1 MDFQINRIQFGDRK
15 KNINLKTGKQNKV
28 GKLIRLKMKVI
39 VNGKILMTI
48 QNLKIAGITIK
59 TKRKVYGMKRFKSL
73 KQMSGVVI
81 KIITQKNVNNKNQ
94 KKLTGVQKMIK
105 KVNAIM
111 IKRI

>member
-1 MDFQINRIQFGDRK
+1 
-15 KNINLKTGKQNKV
+15 
-28 GKLIRLKMKVI
+28 MKVI

-81 KIITQKNVNNKNQ
+81 KIIT
-94 KKLTGVQKMIK
+94 
-105 KVNAIM
+105 
-111 IKRI
+111 